1 MASDTLRPM
10 KIYFLLILIAVLIA
24 VSGCA
29 SVRAW
34 ERGHLADKIMQFDAD
49 KEELAWELHMFPA
62 REGASGGYGGPGGG
76 CGCN

>member
-1 MASDTLRPM
+1 M
-10 KIYFLLILIAVLIA
+10 KICLLLMAFLIS

-34 ERGHLADKIMQFDAD
+34 EKEYLADRIMQFDAD
-49 KEELAWELHMFPA
+49 KEELAWELHMLPA
-62 REGASGGYGGPGGG
+62 REGAAGGYGGPGGG

>member
-1 MASDTLRPM
+1 MIRHL
-10 KIYFLLILIAVLIA
+10 LLITLLIFALSA
-24 VSGCA
+24 CA
-29 SVRAW
+29 SVKAW
-34 ERGHLADKIMQFDAD
+34 EKEHLADKIMQFDVD